1 MTPITDCMKVGQS
14 SWARIAF
21 KLFEI
26 IKETLTN
33 ALVLALLYFSLTFR
47 IHCDAFKIGIRA
59 VLI

>member
-1 MTPITDCMKVGQS
+1 MKVGQS

-26 IKETLTN
+26 IKDTLTN
-33 ALVLALLYFSLTFR
+33 ALILALPYFSLTFR
-47 IHCDAFKIGIRA
+47 IHCDAFKIGIGE